1 MEMTSALNET
11 AVLEH
16 STVRRITI
24 RLIPFLAVLFLF
36 NFIDRTNVA
45 FAALRMRVDVGISP
59 SAYGLGAGI
68 FFIGYCLCEIP
79 SNVALYRFGARR
91 WIARILVSWGFVA
104 SLTAFVQSSAQF
116 IGLRFLLG
124 IAEAGFYPGVIYFLS
139 LWFPAS
145 HRARVT
151 ALFYLGVPIAQ
162 VIGAPLSTWLI
173 ETGDSAGLVGWRLMF
188 LVEGLPAILLGISA
202 LYWLTDSPAQAN
214 WLSAGQRLWLIKE
227 LESEEQRK
235 PQAPEVSYWRQIS
248 QSLGNRNTVSLALI
262 YFGITWGSNA
272 MNFFLPSVIQSFKS
286 VSGAHFGLLTTGLL
300 TAIPYA
306 IASVAMVVWGRHS
319 DHTQERRFHVG
330 GAAIVA
336 AVAVAFAFSLNSP
349 IAILLGFSVM
359 AAGIYS
365 AINVFWSVP
374 SGLFHGVSAA
384 AAIGM
389 INAIGNLSGFGG
401 TYLVGFL
408 FEKTNSYAPAFLM
421 ISCCVGLAGMGFI
434 WFLRPRGHA

>member
-1 MEMTSALNET
+1 MEMTPALNET
-11 AVLEH
+11 AALER
-16 STVRRITI
+16 STVRLITI
-24 RLIPFLAVLFLF
+24 RLIPFLAVLYLF
-36 NFIDRTNVA
+36 NFIDRTNVG
-45 FAALRMRVDVGISP
+45 FAALRMRADVGISP

-91 WIARILVSWGFVA
+91 WIARILVSWGIVA
-104 SLTAFVQSSAQF
+104 SLTAIVQNSAQF

-162 VIGAPLSTWLI
+162 VVGAPLSTWLI
-173 ETGDSAGLVGWRLMF
+173 ETGDTAGVVGWRLMF

-214 WLSAGQRLWLIKE
+214 WLSASQRLWLIKE
-227 LESEEQRK
+227 LEGEEQLK
-235 PQAPEVSYWRQIS
+235 PQVPEVTYWRQIS
-248 QSLGNRNTVSLALI
+248 QSLGNPNTVSLALI
-262 YFGITWGSNA
+262 YFGITSGSNA
-272 MNFFLPSVIQSFKS
+272 MNFFLPSVVQSFKS
-286 VSGAHFGLLTTGLL
+286 VSGAHLGLLTTGLL

-306 IASVAMVVWGRHS
+306 VASVAMVVWSRRS

-336 AVAVAFAFSLNSP
+336 AVAIAFAFSLNSP

-374 SGLFHGVSAA
+374 SGLFHGVGAA

-401 TYLVGFL
+401 AYLVGFL
-408 FEKTNSYAPAFLM
+408 FEKTNSYAPAFLT
-421 ISCCVGLAGMGFI
+421 ISCCVGLAGLGFI
-434 WFLRPRGHA
+434 WFLRPRRHA

>member
-45 FAALRMRVDVGISP
+45 FAALRMRDDVGISP

-104 SLTAFVQSSAQF
+104 SLTAIVQNSAQF
-116 IGLRFLLG
+116 FGLRFLLG

-272 MNFFLPSVIQSFKS
+272 MNFFLPSVIQSFKT

-306 IASVAMVVWGRHS
+306 VASVAMVVWSRHS

-374 SGLFHGVSAA
+374 SGIFHGVSAA

>member
-1 MEMTSALNET
+1 MEMASALNET
-11 AVLEH
+11 AALER

-24 RLIPFLAVLFLF
+24 RLIPFLAVLYLF

-45 FAALRMRVDVGISP
+45 FAALRMRGDVGISP

-91 WIARILVSWGFVA
+91 WIARILVSWGLVA
-104 SLTAFVQSSAQF
+104 SLTALVQNSAQF

-124 IAEAGFYPGVIYFLS
+124 VAEAGFYPGVIYFLS

-151 ALFYLGVPIAQ
+151 ALFYLGAPIAQ
-162 VIGAPLSTWLI
+162 VVGAPLSTWLI
-173 ETGDSAGLVGWRLMF
+173 ETGDSAGWVGWRLMF
-188 LVEGLPAILLGISA
+188 LVEGLPAILLGICA

-214 WLSAGQRLWLIKE
+214 WLPPRQRQWLIKE
-227 LESEEQRK
+227 LESEAQLR
-235 PQAPEVSYWRQIS
+235 PQAPKVTHWRQIS
-248 QSLGNRNTVSLALI
+248 QSLGNRSTISLALI
-262 YFGITWGSNA
+262 YFGITSGSNA

-286 VSGAHFGLLTTGLL
+286 VSGAHVGLLTAGLL

-306 IASVAMVVWGRHS
+306 VASVAMVVWSGHS
-319 DHTQERRFHVG
+319 DLTQERRFHVG

-336 AVAVAFAFSLNSP
+336 AVAIACAFSFNSP
-349 IAILLGFSVM
+349 IATLLGFTVM

-374 SGLFHGVSAA
+374 TALFHGVGAA
-384 AAIGM
+384 TAIAM

-401 TYLVGFL
+401 AYLVGFL
-408 FEKTNSYAPAFLM
+408 FEKTNSYAPAFLT
-421 ISCCVGLAGMGFI
+421 ISCCVGLAGMAFI
-434 WFLRPRGHA
+434 WLSRPRRQV

>member
-1 MEMTSALNET
+1 MEMASALNET
-11 AVLEH
+11 AALER

-24 RLIPFLAVLFLF
+24 RLIPFLAVLYLF

-45 FAALRMRVDVGISP
+45 FAALRMREDIGISP

-104 SLTAFVQSSAQF
+104 SLTAIVQNSAQF

-162 VIGAPLSTWLI
+162 VVGAPLSTWLI
-173 ETGDSAGLVGWRLMF
+173 EAGDSAGLVGWRLMF
-188 LVEGLPAILLGISA
+188 LVEGLPAILLGIST

-227 LESEEQRK
+227 LENEEQLK
-235 PQAPEVSYWRQIS
+235 PQAPEVTYWRQIS
-248 QSLGNRNTVSLALI
+248 RSLGNRNTVSLALI
-262 YFGITWGSNA
+262 YFGITSGSNA

-286 VSGAHFGLLTTGLL
+286 VSGAHLGLLTTGLL
-300 TAIPYA
+300 TAVPYA
-306 IASVAMVVWGRHS
+306 LASVAMVVWGRHS

-330 GAAIVA
+330 GAAVVA

-374 SGLFHGVSAA
+374 SSLFHGVSAA

-401 TYLVGFL
+401 AYLVGFL
-408 FEKTNSYAPAFLM
+408 FEKTNSYSPAFLT

-434 WFLRPRGHA
+434 WFLRPRHA

>member
-1 MEMTSALNET
+1 VDFGTALNET
-11 AVLEH
+11 TALER

-24 RLIPFLAVLFLF
+24 RLIPFLTVLYLF
-36 NFIDRTNVA
+36 NFLDRTNVA
-45 FAALRMRVDVGISP
+45 FAALRMRGDVGISP

-79 SNVALYRFGARR
+79 SNIALCRFGARR

-104 SLTAFVQSSAQF
+104 CLMALVQNSAQF

-151 ALFYLGVPIAQ
+151 ALFYLGAPVAQ

-173 ETGDSAGLVGWRLMF
+173 ETGDGAGLVGWRLMF
-188 LVEGLPAILLGISA
+188 LVEGLPAILLGICA

-214 WLSAGQRLWLIKE
+214 WLSARQRLWLIKE
-227 LESEEQRK
+227 LQSEGQLR
-235 PQAPEVSYWRQIS
+235 PQVPEVSYWRQVL
-248 QSLGNRNTVSLALI
+248 QSLGNRSTLALALI
-262 YFGITWGSNA
+262 YFGITSGSNA

-286 VSGAHFGLLTTGLL
+286 VSGAHLGLLTTGLL

-306 IASVAMVVWGRHS
+306 VASVAMVVWSGHS
-319 DHTQERRFHVG
+319 DRTQERRFHVG

-336 AVAVAFAFSLNSP
+336 AVAIACAFSLNSP

-374 SGLFHGVSAA
+374 SSLFHGVGAA

-401 TYLVGFL
+401 AYLVGFV
-408 FEKTNSYAPAFLM
+408 FEKTNSYAPAFLT
-421 ISCCVGLAGMGFI
+421 ISCCVGLAGMAFI
-434 WFLRPRGHA
+434 WFSRPRRHV

>member
-1 MEMTSALNET
+1 VDFGTALNET
-11 AVLEH
+11 TALER

-24 RLIPFLAVLFLF
+24 RLIPFLTILYLF
-36 NFIDRTNVA
+36 NFLDRTNVA
-45 FAALRMRVDVGISP
+45 FAALRMRGDVGISP

-79 SNVALYRFGARR
+79 SNVALCRFGARR

-104 SLTAFVQSSAQF
+104 CLMALVQNSAQF

-151 ALFYLGVPIAQ
+151 ALFYLGAPVAQ

-173 ETGDSAGLVGWRLMF
+173 ETGDGAGLVGWRLMF
-188 LVEGLPAILLGISA
+188 LVEGLPAILLGICA
-202 LYWLTDSPAQAN
+202 LYWLTDSPAQAT
-214 WLSAGQRLWLIKE
+214 WLSARQRLWLIKE
-227 LESEEQRK
+227 LQSEGQLR
-235 PQAPEVSYWRQIS
+235 PQVPEVSYWRQVL
-248 QSLGNRNTVSLALI
+248 QSLGNRSTLALALI
-262 YFGITWGSNA
+262 YFGITSGSNA

-286 VSGAHFGLLTTGLL
+286 VSGAHLGLLTTGLL

-306 IASVAMVVWGRHS
+306 VASVAMVVWSGHS
-319 DHTQERRFHVG
+319 DLTQERRFHVG

-336 AVAVAFAFSLNSP
+336 AVAIACAFSLNSP

-374 SGLFHGVSAA
+374 SSLFHGVGAA

-401 TYLVGFL
+401 AYLVGFV
-408 FEKTNSYAPAFLM
+408 FEKTNSYAPAFLT
-421 ISCCVGLAGMGFI
+421 ISCCVGLAGMAFI
-434 WFLRPRGHA
+434 WFSRPRRHV